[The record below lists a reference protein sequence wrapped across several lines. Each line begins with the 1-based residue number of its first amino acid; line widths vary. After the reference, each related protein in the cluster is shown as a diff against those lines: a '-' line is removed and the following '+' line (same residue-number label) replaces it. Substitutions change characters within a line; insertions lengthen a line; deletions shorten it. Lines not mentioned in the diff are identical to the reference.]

1 MTAINAFT
9 RVLDDTKVHFHLL
22 DLGAATYLWIGGAD
36 GAMSA
41 LAVALPATKQPAA
54 GTTLLGSSS
63 DVGSQSLA
71 QRLSRRLGRPV
82 FVSLNLPD
90 VAHLR
95 AFAEREALVTQV
107 RGQLAEIGNEELIGM
122 FEGAVVASNFM
133 VYRERCKTNIIKTV
147 HEGRMVFRELGR
159 RLPRTRSVI

>member
-63 DVGSQSLA
+63 DVGSQSRA
-71 QRLSRRLGRPV
+71 QRLSRRLQISQP
-82 FVSLNLPD
+82 FD
-90 VAHLR
+90 H
-95 AFAEREALVTQV
+95 
-107 RGQLAEIGNEELIGM
+107 
-122 FEGAVVASNFM
+122 
-133 VYRERCKTNIIKTV
+133 
-147 HEGRMVFRELGR
+147 
-159 RLPRTRSVI
+159 

>member
-1 MTAINAFT
+1 
-9 RVLDDTKVHFHLL
+9 
-22 DLGAATYLWIGGAD
+22 
-36 GAMSA
+36 MSA

-95 AFAEREALVTQV
+95 AFAEREGCARQV
-107 RGQLAEIGNEELIGM
+107 
-122 FEGAVVASNFM
+122 
-133 VYRERCKTNIIKTV
+133 V
-147 HEGRMVFRELGR
+147 HEQRVAARAVEL
-159 RLPRTRSVI
+159 LSLIHI